1 MRHGLLSVFLGVLVL
16 AVVGC
21 DRGPQAQQQQP
32 APQTVSTAQ
41 TGRLGLLDLDKV
53 AQKMEW
59 FEQLQRQVMVVE
71 QELRVNYDGLRH
83 QMDTMLRDEQRQM
96 GDKLTQ
102 EQQDRLG
109 AMRLVAE
116 RKLQDAQA
124 QMQAETARARQQVV
138 MKYRELIRPVAIR
151 VAQKQGVGLIMLPS
165 EGIFWNDEA
174 VDLTDQVVEELKL
187 TGVKLDLNISETPTT
202 APAPTPA
209 PAPATT
215 PAP

>member
-1 MRHGLLSVFLGVLVL
+1 MRHGLLSLFLGVLALVL
-16 AVVGC
+16 VGC
-21 DRGPQAQQQQP
+21 DRGPQAQQP
-32 APQTVSTAQ
+32 AAQTVSPAQ

-71 QELRVNYDGLRH
+71 QQLRVSYDGLRH

-116 RKLQDAQA
+116 RKMQDAQT
-124 QMQAETARARQQVV
+124 QMQAETARARQQVI
-138 MKYRELIRPVAIR
+138 MKYRELIRPVAVSI
-151 VAQKQGVGLIMLPS
+151 AQKHGVSLLMLPG
-165 EGIFWNDEA
+165 ENIFWNEA
-174 VDLTDQVVEELKL
+174 ALDITDHVVEELKR
-187 TGVKLDLNISETPTT
+187 TGVQLNLTLSET
-202 APAPTPA
+202 AASTPA
-209 PAPATT
+209 PAPLPATT
-215 PAP
+215 PVP